1 MIEYLKK
8 AQERPPEDRR
18 VLYDRVEKI
27 LNSVRTEGDTAL
39 RRFSREF
46 DRVEIHELR
55 VSPAE
60 IDAAEKSLPAA
71 LKAALL
77 DVVEHVRR
85 FARVQRES
93 LRDVEREMYPGLFL
107 GHRFVPV
114 DSVGA
119 YVPAG
124 RYPTLSAAMMSIVPA
139 KVAGVSRVIA
149 ASPPSYQ
156 GHVHPAILFGM
167 HCSGADEIYAIGGA
181 QAIGAMA
188 YGTETIK
195 PVDMIVGPGNQYVAE
210 AKRQLFGT
218 VGIDLIAGPSEV
230 MVIAD
235 ESARADWVAADLLA
249 QCEHDPLARAALIT
263 TSRSMAEAVLAEIE
277 AQLKSLKTADGAGQA
292 WRDNGD
298 VMLVS
303 TLEEAAD
310 AANEWAPEH
319 LEIHTVDPKSM
330 IPFLRNYGSLFVGE
344 EAAEVFADKLAGT
357 NHILPTLRGARY
369 TGGLSVSKFLKIL
382 THQWCTEAAMKALAP
397 AVVLQSTYEGMDAH
411 RAAAAIRLEREYD
424 SESRE

>member
-8 AQERPPEDRR
+8 AQERTAEDRR
-18 VLYDRVEKI
+18 TLYDRVEKI
-27 LNSVRTEGDTAL
+27 LKSVRTDGDAAL
-39 RRFSREF
+39 RRFSKEF
-46 DRVEIHELR
+46 DRVDIHELR
-55 VSPAE
+55 VSQAE
-60 IDAAEKSLPAA
+60 IDAAEKSLPAD
-71 LKAALL
+71 LKAVLL
-77 DVVEHVRR
+77 DVVEHVQR
-85 FARVQRES
+85 FAQVQREA
-93 LRDVEREMYPGLFL
+93 LHDVEQEMYPGLYL

-139 KVAGVSRVIA
+139 KVAGVGRVIV

-156 GHVHPAILFGM
+156 GHINPAILFGM
-167 HCSGADEIYAIGGA
+167 QASGADEIYAIGGA

-188 YGTETIK
+188 YGTESIK

-210 AKRQLFGT
+210 AKRQLFGV

-235 ESARADWVAADLLA
+235 DSAKADWVAADLLA
-249 QCEHDPLARAALIT
+249 QCEHDPQARAALIA
-263 TSRSMAEAVLAEIE
+263 TSGSMAELVLAEIE
-277 AQLKSLKTADGAGQA
+277 AQLQTLKTADVAGRA
-292 WRDNGD
+292 WHDNGD
-298 VMLVS
+298 VMLVG
-303 TLEEAAD
+303 TLDEAAD

-319 LEIHTVDPKSM
+319 LEIHTRDPKSM
-330 IPFLRNYGSLFVGE
+330 IPLLRNYGSLFVGE

-369 TGGLSVSKFLKIL
+369 TGGLGVSKFLKII
-382 THQWCTEAAMKALAP
+382 THQWCTAEAMRALAP
-397 AVVLQSTYEGMDAH
+397 AIVLQSTYEGMDAH
-411 RAAAAIRLEREYD
+411 RAAAAIRIEQT
-424 SESRE
+424 

>member
-1 MIEYLKK
+1 MPEYLKK
-8 AQERPPEDRR
+8 AQERPAEDRR
-18 VLYDRVEKI
+18 ALYDRVETI
-27 LNSVRTEGDTAL
+27 LNSVRTQGDAAL
-39 RRFSREF
+39 RRYAKEL
-46 DRVEIHELR
+46 DKVDIHDLR

-60 IDAAEKSLPAA
+60 IEAAERELPAE

-85 FARVQRES
+85 FAQLQRAA
-93 LRDVEREMYPGLFL
+93 LHDVEQEMYPGLYL

-139 KVAGVSRVIA
+139 KVAGVGRVIV
-149 ASPPSYQ
+149 ASPPSYN

-167 HCSGADEIYAIGGA
+167 HASGADEIYAMGGA

-210 AKRQLFGT
+210 AKRQLFGL

-235 ESARADWVAADLLA
+235 DSARADWVAADLLA
-249 QCEHDPLARAALIT
+249 QCEHDPQARAALIT
-263 TSRSMAEAVLAEIE
+263 TSGSMAESVLAEIE
-277 AQLKSLKTADGAGQA
+277 AQLKTLTTAKVAGQA
-292 WRDNGD
+292 WHDNGD

-303 TLEEAAD
+303 TLEEAAQ
-310 AANEWAPEH
+310 AANAWAPEH
-319 LEIHTVDPKSM
+319 LEVHTRDPKRM
-330 IPFLRNYGSLFVGE
+330 TPLLRNYGSLFVGE
-344 EAAEVFADKLAGT
+344 EAAEVFADKLAGM

-369 TGGLSVSKFLKIL
+369 TGGLSVSKFLKLL
-382 THQWCTEAAMKALAP
+382 THQWCTVEAMKSLAP
-397 AVVLQSTYEGMDAH
+397 KIVLQSTFEGMAAH
-411 RAAAAIRLEREYD
+411 AAAAAIRLTPQ
-424 SESRE
+424 